1 MPPKNR
7 KHFSPLYTWPVCQD
21 KPFSE
26 QQKKNNKLKMAAGGK
41 NKGTVRPYLKCKL
54 TLFAL
59 CH

>member
-1 MPPKNR
+1 MPPNYR
-7 KHFSPLYTWPVCQD
+7 KHFFMYTWHVCQD

-26 QQKKNNKLKMAAGGK
+26 PQTKANKFKMAAGGK
-41 NKGTVRPYLKCKL
+41 NKDTLGPYLKCKL